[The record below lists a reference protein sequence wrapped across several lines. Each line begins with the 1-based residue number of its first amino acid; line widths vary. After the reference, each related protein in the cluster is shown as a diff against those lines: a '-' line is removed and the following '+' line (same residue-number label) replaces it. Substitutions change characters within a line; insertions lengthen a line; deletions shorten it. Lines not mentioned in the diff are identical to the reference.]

1 METFGPGYSY
11 SCNSLNSPGEV
22 FIGDKASASIEDS
35 VLAVENAQSTRG
47 RMVLQPNEPDHY
59 GYVGE
64 WRNAIGAFEK
74 GENALL
80 DLHYGRLITLI
91 TMAGYLSHEQKR
103 TVDLTDPETLKTLS
117 DYVPLIQQG
126 RGAELLP

>member
-1 METFGPGYSY
+1 M
-11 SCNSLNSPGEV
+11 
-22 FIGDKASASIEDS
+22 
-35 VLAVENAQSTRG
+35 
-47 RMVLQPNEPDHY
+47 
-59 GYVGE
+59 
-64 WRNAIGAFEK
+64 
-74 GENALL
+74 
-80 DLHYGRLITLI
+80 ITLI